1 MPIHISATEL
11 LVGTGDILTI
21 YLFGYMQRTFC
32 EKRIW
37 TKERPFLVSVIYL
50 LDWCMLFWANLQE
63 IPPLNLVTMIAS
75 YMIPLFLVY
84 HVRSFRE
91 TANFW
96 FYMVGTM
103 TMEVMLGISSGY
115 LNNEMG
121 FRTRYDLITPQIALV
136 MNFFE
141 IILVLI
147 ICRFGSKAKDKKTDK
162 MIFLL
167 MAMPVISVMLIVAD
181 MFMLGLGRYQGFNS
195 GQFFRTA
202 ILLIIVNIAIFA
214 ILEKYTN
221 MMKRQMEFAQEKARL
236 QSDADIMQLAAKSM
250 KERLQ
255 SAETVMQKDRMMRH
269 DRRHF
274 EALLLQLLED
284 GRTED
289 AKKCLTERLAMEPK
303 GTQTYC
309 ENTTV
314 NAVISYYV
322 SWAKKE
328 GIETT
333 VSVHIPAVLSVDE
346 MELAITISN
355 LLENAVHACL
365 KLPESERSLKITAKY
380 KSQLLLEIENSCR
393 GTVPLDED
401 GHPFSNEKDHGIGT
415 RSVLAFVHKTDS
427 EIDYLAEENKFRVRM
442 IV

>member
-21 YLFGYMQRTFC
+21 YLFGYMQRIFC
-32 EKRIW
+32 EKKKW
-37 TKERPFLVSVIYL
+37 AEDRPFWVSVIYL
-50 LDWCMLFWANLQE
+50 IDWCMLFAANLQE
-63 IPPLNLVTMIAS
+63 IPPLNLVSMIAS
-75 YMIPLFLVY
+75 YMIPLFLIY
-84 HVRSFRE
+84 HVKSFRE
-91 TANFW
+91 LTNFW

-103 TMEVMLGISSGY
+103 TMEVILGISGGY

-121 FRTRYDLITPQIALV
+121 FRTRYDLITPQIALM

-147 ICRFGSKAKDKKTDK
+147 ICRFGSKEKDKKTDK

-167 MAMPVISVMLIVAD
+167 MAMPVISVVLIVAD
-181 MFMLGLGRYQGFNS
+181 MIMLGLGRYQGFNS
-195 GQFFRTA
+195 GQFLRTA

-221 MMKRQMEFAQEKARL
+221 LMKRQMEFAQEKARL
-236 QSDADIMQLAAKSM
+236 RSDADIMALAAKSM

-255 SAETVMQKDRMMRH
+255 SAEAVMQKDRVMRH

-274 EALLLQLLED
+274 EAMLLKLLED
-284 GRTED
+284 GKVQEAQRYL
-289 AKKCLTERLAMEPK
+289 KERLAMEPK
-303 GTQTYC
+303 GMERYC

-314 NAVISYYV
+314 NAAINHYILL
-322 SWAKKE
+322 AKKE
-328 GIETT
+328 GIRTT
-333 VSVHIPAVLSVDE
+333 VSAHIPESLSVDE
-346 MELAITISN
+346 MELAITVSN
-355 LLENAVHACL
+355 LLENAIHACL
-365 KLPESERSLKITAKY
+365 KLPEAERYLKMTAKY

-393 GTVPLDED
+393 GVVPLDED
-401 GHPFSNEKDHGIGT
+401 GYPFSNETNHGVGT
-415 RSVLAFVHKTDS
+415 RSVVAFIHKTNS
-427 EIDYLAEENKFRVRM
+427 EISYLAEENRFRVRM

>member
-1 MPIHISATEL
+1 MSIHISATEL

-21 YLFGYMQRTFC
+21 YLFGYMQRIFC
-32 EKRIW
+32 EKKKW
-37 TKERPFLVSVIYL
+37 AEDRPFWVSVIYL

-63 IPPLNLVTMIAS
+63 IPPLNLVSMIAS
-75 YMIPLFLVY
+75 YMIPLFLIYQVK
-84 HVRSFRE
+84 SFRE
-91 TANFW
+91 LTNFC

-103 TMEVMLGISSGY
+103 TMEVILGISGGY

-195 GQFFRTA
+195 GQFLRTA
-202 ILLIIVNIAIFA
+202 ILLIVVNIAIFA

-236 QSDADIMQLAAKSM
+236 RSDADIMALAAKSM

-255 SAETVMQKDRMMRH
+255 SAEAVMQKDRVMRH

-274 EALLLQLLED
+274 EAMLLKLLED
-284 GRTED
+284 GKVQE
-289 AKKCLTERLAMEPK
+289 AQKYLEERLAMEPK
-303 GTQTYC
+303 GMERYC

-314 NAVISYYV
+314 NAAINHYILLV
-322 SWAKKE
+322 KKE
-328 GIETT
+328 GIRTT
-333 VSVHIPAVLSVDE
+333 VSAHIPESLSVDE

-355 LLENAVHACL
+355 LLENAIHACL
-365 KLPESERSLKITAKY
+365 KLPEAERYLKMTAKY
-380 KSQLLLEIENSCR
+380 KSQLLLEIENSCQ
-393 GTVPLDED
+393 GVVPLDED
-401 GHPFSNEKDHGIGT
+401 GYPFSDEMNHGVGT
-415 RSVLAFVHKTDS
+415 RSVVAFINRTNS
-427 EIDYLAEENKFRVRM
+427 EISYLAEENRFRVRM